1 VSALV
6 AAPGKKTTAR
16 PDRPAATRPPLR
28 PLATP
33 GARMARLPFLI
44 VLIAAFGLGM
54 AGLLLLN
61 TTLQN
66 QEFEARRLNSQASQ
80 LTYVQDDLES
90 QLQTVSSPGSLAQKA
105 YAQGMRPNVH
115 PAFLVLPDGTVKGD
129 AQTTKGTEMRYLAP
143 GTGEQLTAERA
154 AAEAADKAAEAAK
167 AAAATAAP
175 APTPGAASSTAPS
188 TPASTPQPTP
198 SR

>member
-1 VSALV
+1 MSAL
-6 AAPGKKTTAR
+6 TTAPAKKHAR
-16 PDRPAATRPPLR
+16 SPQPEVRPALR

-33 GARMARLPFLI
+33 TRRMARLPFLV

-66 QEFEARRLNSQASQ
+66 QEFEARRLSSQASQ

-90 QLQTVSSPGSLAQKA
+90 QLQTVSSPASLAQKA

-115 PAFLVLPDGTVKGD
+115 PAFLVMPDGTVKGK
-129 AQTTKGTEMRYLAP
+129 AKTTKGTEMRYLQP
-143 GTGEQLTAERA
+143 GAEERLGADRA
-154 AAEAADKAAEAAK
+154 AAEAATKAATTQGAQ
-167 AAAATAAP
+167 TAQQASD
-175 APTPGAASSTAPS
+175 GAALVVALAASTVPPSTA
-188 TPASTPQPTP
+188 TT
-198 SR
+198 R